1 MWLRV
6 GRSPAGLTAGKPR
19 GKRVRERRGK
29 RTGESEGGKEWGGG
43 RRGRGEKEREGKGE
57 GEGEIKKGHNNLK
70 YVCELKQK
78 QQKCQV

>member
-19 GKRVRERRGK
+19 GERVRERRGK
-29 RTGESEGGKEWGGG
+29 RTGESEGGERVG
-43 RRGRGEKEREGKGE
+43 RREKREGGEREEKGE
-57 GEGEIKKGHNNLK
+57 GEGVIKKGHNNLK